1 MGRRAI
7 SLGLL
12 LVGSI
17 LSACGDDDDAG
28 NTAPAN
34 GADAST
40 VGADSGTPP
49 PISPTDAGQDADQP
63 RPPGADRK
71 SAKIGPAGGTLTS
84 ADGKF
89 VLTVPAGALAV
100 ETELWIESTDKTG
113 IGPEWA
119 PVLEKAKI
127 QAYELGPSGTTFT
140 TPAHAALDLG
150 TNPAKSAPFEQILT
164 ASNGVLERLKNST
177 YEIAADGKRTFKG
190 DMAHFSPVVRAYEIG
205 DAAFNYT
212 ATGPSETDYNA
223 AFEIQYRVT
232 PIGASTVNEK
242 EAIYE
247 HHPLPATITKT
258 TPDTGNLIEVGGA
271 GEYGANG
278 AYFCNYPA
286 GTGSQ
291 PVMIGN
297 RLSFYGSDHGFFD
310 TIIGDPTVV
319 SATIEV
325 EHTCKPQLLNLSV
338 VGIVGSGRVK
348 GEVTKPGDPD
358 HPTTVID
365 CDAEGGTCTAK
376 VGALS
381 GTDFYATPSL
391 GWVFDQWTS
400 ATDPLTTPESL
411 NDYLFFIGHPPFT
424 KDRTVTATFVQA
436 SKLQITFA
444 GDGSGKVVELT
455 DPVNIDCASA
465 APTVKCSEDLKQNGE
480 RTITAVSDA
489 DSTFEGW
496 GGAVSGTQ
504 TSVLAKVG
512 APGTT
517 TTAIA
522 TFKKKT
528 FIDPRTADY
537 IGQMTKKA
545 DPNGH
550 DPFIWNVG
558 AGKSVTLHVN
568 VDAAS
573 HATITAVTAFSPSPW
588 ATLTCTIDGAG
599 NCTATG
605 TATMAGHANTPV
617 VATCNFSGS
626 SFNCT
631 AIKCGDDNGNTLP
644 NGPITYQWP
653 GAKAP

>member
-17 LSACGDDDDAG
+17 LGACGDDDDG
-28 NTAPAN
+28 GSSNTAPTG

-40 VGADSGTPP
+40 TPGVDGGTTPP
-49 PISPTDAGQDADQP
+49 DATTDASEP
-63 RPPGADRK
+63 PPPGADRK

-89 VLTVPAGALAV
+89 VLTVPAGALSM
-100 ETELWIESTDKTG
+100 ETELWIESTDQTRLG
-113 IGPEWA
+113 LEWA
-119 PVLEKAKI
+119 PVLDKAKI

-140 TPAHAALDLG
+140 IPAHASLDLG
-150 TNPAKSAPFEQILT
+150 TNTAKSAPLEQILT
-164 ASNGVLERLKNST
+164 ASNGVLERLKDST
-177 YEIAADGKRTFKG
+177 YEIAADGKRTIKG

-232 PIGASTVNEK
+232 PIGASTVKQE
-242 EAIYE
+242 EAIYK
-247 HHPLPATITKT
+247 HYPMPATITKT

-271 GEYGANG
+271 GEYAANG
-278 AYFCNYPA
+278 AYFCNLPA
-286 GTGSQ
+286 GTVSQ
-291 PVMIGN
+291 PAKIAN

-310 TIIGDPTVV
+310 TVIGAPTVV

-365 CDAEGGTCTAK
+365 CDAEGGTCSAK
-376 VGALS
+376 VAANS

-391 GWVFDQWTS
+391 GWVFDHWTS

-411 NDYLFFIGHPPFT
+411 KEYLYFIDHPPFT
-424 KDRTVTATFVQA
+424 KDRSVTATFVQA
-436 SKLQITFA
+436 SKLQIAFA
-444 GDGSGKVVELT
+444 GDGSGNVVELT
-455 DPVNIDCASA
+455 APVNIDCASA

-480 RTITAVSDA
+480 RTITALSDA
-489 DSTFEGW
+489 DSTFQGW
-496 GGAVSGTQ
+496 SGAASGTEN
-504 TSVLAKVG
+504 SVLVRVG

-522 TFKKKT
+522 TFKKNT
-528 FIDPRTADY
+528 FLDPRIGDY
-537 IGQMTKKA
+537 LGQMTKKA

-573 HATITAVTAFSPSPW
+573 QATITAVTAFSPSPW

-599 NCTATG
+599 NCNATG
-605 TATMAGHANTPV
+605 SATMAGHASTPV
-617 VATCNFSGS
+617 VATCSFSGS
-626 SFNCT
+626 SFGCT

-653 GAKAP
+653 GTKVP